1 MIVVNKWDYKGKG
14 NIKSISL
21 IIQVVKMIAEIIYQC
36 RNQTDQL
43 LKIRVY
49 NKIHWKILFQRSQT
63 SIHKVTQAILKISL
77 IMI

>member
-49 NKIHWKILFQRSQT
+49 NKIHWKILFQHSQT
-63 SIHKVTQAILKISL
+63 SIH
-77 IMI
+77 